1 MRRLQLTLTLLS
13 ICAVST
19 YAQVTT
25 ASIKGIVNAF
35 DEQKVEAKIA
45 TADIELTNASD
56 GTHLVTKSDANGKY
70 YFGNLRPGGPYKIA
84 ITYVGYGSQTM
95 EGVYLPVGNST
106 ILNFELSKENR
117 IVTFDNTNT
126 QVGHD
131 YNTINADKLK
141 YYPTL
146 ARDFQDYLR
155 LHPQFN
161 DNAWGGANF
170 RYNNFSLDGTVFSDV
185 MGFTNSLGSVSGEGQ
200 TGLAGQNSRTM
211 PFSLEVIQDLQINQ
225 TPWDIRL
232 GNFTGASLNAVTKS
246 GTNEWSGSAYS
257 FGRNKSLVGTNLR
270 HLTSYG
276 TEGTIATNDLQ
287 TGLSFGGPILKDK
300 MFFYAN
306 AEITR
311 NKSGVFDGAG
321 DLEGAIDTA
330 TAKAVSN
337 RMLTK
342 YGFDAG
348 SANAKQIDIQSNKFF
363 GRLDYAINA
372 KNKLTVRGLYNSAST
387 DNLAR
392 TTSTFKFGSTG
403 FNTSILQYNVAA
415 ELKTA
420 FGDNTSKSQVY
431 NNLIVSTSTVEEER
445 EPSAARTT
453 PYISIDNGRI
463 NLGTWREASLYT
475 LHQHT
480 HELTDNFIWSKG
492 RNTFTVGTHAEINII
507 NYSFLRDWNSTWE
520 YNTVQDF
527 MSDRPARIRANYM
540 VNRAANNEP
549 NLDANPIGDFTYN
562 QTAVYAQDEISVNR
576 AFRITPG
583 IRFEY
588 NFLGSRPETNAA
600 LKNMNDFQVNNPTFT
615 GLKLADV
622 NNSFMSGVQISPR
635 LGFEYVLDERQGMV
649 LKGGT
654 GVFTA
659 RIPATWLGMAY
670 ASNGK
675 QTYNID
681 LQPNGQTIPINMN
694 ADVFRDSM
702 AKYFSQAALTTH
714 ELNLIEN
721 TFKLPSVWKT
731 NLNFETK
738 IGSTIKVGLDATFTK
753 TLNDI
758 YWQQLNTRDSAT
770 YYATGPNKTP
780 IYPTGVN
787 SRLNPNFTNIYVMR
801 NTSEGYRY
809 NVTFNVAKEFKPMIY
824 GGNKR
829 IAGHL
834 QAAYSYGNSYDINS
848 GTRNSYESNIA
859 YNPNLIPNKT
869 ALSSSNFELRHRV
882 TITGQLRADWGERN
896 TTTLTMYYSGRSGTP
911 FTYVYAGNLFNNGSA
926 TNLAYVPATRSEIA
940 LVDYRNAA
948 GVLVTADQQWTQLE
962 QFINSDAYLKSKRG
976 QYVERNGALSY
987 NRHDL
992 DMKLVH
998 EIKFGKTKKQNIQL
1012 TADIFN
1018 VLNLVNPNWGTVL
1031 FVANTNNYTVP
1042 LFYAAK
1048 DAAGNA
1054 YRGTPT
1060 SADYSPNL
1068 TFRNPKETDIYTQD
1082 DIKASWRIQL
1092 GMRYGF

>member
-1 MRRLQLTLTLLS
+1 MKRLQLTLVLMSL
-13 ICAVST
+13 CAISMQ
-19 YAQVTT
+19 AQVTT
-25 ASIKGIVNAF
+25 ASIKGILNTF
-35 DEQKVEAKIA
+35 DEQKVETKIA
-45 TADIELTNASD
+45 GADIELTNTSD
-56 GTHLVTKSDANGKY
+56 GTHLVTKSDAHGKY
-70 YFGNLRPGGPYKIA
+70 FFGNLRPGGPY
-84 ITYVGYGSQTM
+84 TLTVNYVGFGAQTM

-126 QVGHD
+126 LIGQD
-131 YNTINADKLK
+131 YNTVNAHKLK

-161 DNAWGGANF
+161 DNSWGGANF
-170 RYNNFSLDGTVFSDV
+170 RYNNFSLDGSVFSDV

-211 PFSLEVIQDLQINQ
+211 PFSLEIIQDLQINQ

-246 GTNEWSGSAYS
+246 GTNEWSGSVYS
-257 FGRNKSLVGTNLR
+257 FGRNQSLVGTNLR
-270 HLTSYG
+270 HITSYG
-276 TEGTIATNDLQ
+276 TEGALPSSDLQ
-287 TGLSFGGPILKDK
+287 TGLSFGGPIIKDK
-300 MFFYAN
+300 MFFYVN

-321 DLEGAIDTA
+321 DLEGAVDTT
-330 TAKAVSN
+330 TANLVAN

-342 YGFDAG
+342 YGFNTG
-348 SANAKQIDIQSNKFF
+348 GANAYPIEIQSNKFF
-363 GRLDYAINA
+363 GRLDYALNE
-372 KNKLTVRGLYNSAST
+372 KNKLTVRGMYNSANT

-392 TTSTFKFGSTG
+392 TTTLFKFGNTAFNQST
-403 FNTSILQYNVAA
+403 LQYNFAA
-415 ELKTA
+415 ELKTTL
-420 FGDNTSKSQVY
+420 GNNTSKSQTY
-431 NNLIVSTSTVEEER
+431 NNLIVSSSTLEEER
-445 EPSAARTT
+445 KPVGSLFT

-463 NLGTWREASLYT
+463 NLGTWREASLYA
-475 LHQHT
+475 LHQHIK
-480 HELTDNFIWSKG
+480 EITDNFIWSKG
-492 RNTFTVGTHAEINII
+492 RNTFTIGTHNEFNTVD
-507 NYSFLRDWNSTWE
+507 YSFLRDWNSYWE

-527 MSDRPARIRANYM
+527 MSDKPSRIQANYM
-540 VNRAANNEP
+540 VNKASNNAAN
-549 NLDANPIGDFTYN
+549 LFANPIQTFNYN
-562 QTAVYAQDEISVNR
+562 QTSLYFQDEISVNR
-576 AFRITPG
+576 GLRITPG

-588 NFLGSRPETNAA
+588 NFLGSKPELNAS
-600 LKNMNDFQVNNPTFT
+600 LKTMNDFQAARATFT
-615 GLKLADV
+615 GLKLANLD
-622 NNSFMSGVQISPR
+622 NSFMSGVQISPR
-635 LGFEYVLDERQGMV
+635 LGFEYVLDERRGTV

-654 GVFTA
+654 GVFTS
-659 RIPATWLGMAY
+659 RIPAIWLAMPFAN
-670 ASNGK
+670 NGK
-675 QTYNID
+675 LVNNID
-681 LQPNGQTIPINMN
+681 LQPNGQTIPITMN
-694 ADVFRDSM
+694 ATNFPDSM
-702 AKYFSQAALTTH
+702 ARYFSQAALNTR

-721 TFKLPSVWKT
+721 NFKLPSVWKT

-738 IGSTIKVGLDATFTK
+738 IDNTTKIGVDATFTK
-753 TLNDI
+753 TLTDI
-758 YWQQLNTRDSAT
+758 YWQQLNLRDSAT
-770 YYATGPNKTP
+770 YFATGPNKTP
-780 IYPTGVN
+780 IYPTGANRKLN
-787 SRLNPNFTNIYVMR
+787 SDFTNIYVMR

-809 NVTFNVAKEFKPMIY
+809 NLTINLAKEFKPLVF

-829 IAGHL
+829 VAGNL
-834 QAAYSYGNSYDINS
+834 QAAYSYGNSYDMNS
-848 GTRNSYESNIA
+848 GVRNSYESNTG
-859 YNPNLIPNKT
+859 YTPNLIPNNAVLAT
-869 ALSSSNFELRHRV
+869 SNFELRHRV
-882 TITGQLRADWGERN
+882 TVTGQLRADWGEHN
-896 TTTLTMYYSGRSGTP
+896 TTTLTMYYAGRSGTP
-911 FTYVYAGNLFNNGSA
+911 FTYVYAGNLFNNGSS
-926 TNLAYVPATRSEIA
+926 TNLAYVPANRSEIA

-948 GVLVTADQQWTQLE
+948 GVLVTADQQWSQFE
-962 QFINSDAYLKSKRG
+962 QFVNNDSYLKTKRG
-976 QYVERNGALSY
+976 KYVDRNGALTY

-998 EIKFGKTKKQNIQL
+998 EIKFGKAKKQNIQL

-1018 VLNLVNPNWGTVL
+1018 VLNLINPDWGTVL

-1092 GMRYGF
+1092 GLRYGF